1 MLDKSKVL
9 KKLYYGLPAF
19 LMLFILAAG
28 FLNFTRPAL
37 SREAEAHFD
46 IANARERQ
54 DRLINEAVERYKAR
68 ESAGK
73 GTSKMDYDD
82 LIKEINDI
90 RSEFEGANTRRN
102 DKLNSLLA
110 GSNADN
116 SGSAP
121 KTINSDCDVTLQTS
135 DPAALAE
142 IKNKA
147 RGYTVTQPHKYKIYI
162 KELDT
167 TVWVQPPDVND
178 KAAFEEYVKTMAND
192 ADAFPTAGGLESTS
206 RPKAGAEGK
215 FGVADPEGAV
225 LSNVHKA
232 GHALNPGPGGA
243 ADLHTAAKSLSKAA
257 EITGIKDNIK
267 DLKTQLDEAGKK
279 GDTQAVKEI
288 EKKIRQAESSK
299 FWKKVDDLRNHK
311 TPVEAGIVNPRD
323 PPSKQKKDMEK
334 FVGEMN
340 EKLKE
345 AHFEGARQG
354 REKMGELEK
363 QLNEA
368 KKSGDAE
375 KAKKIQADIEAAK
388 TSNKICKDSIA
399 KKNPEL
405 KDHIEKVDEEL
416 DNLDKKKKD
425 TKPEDGKTKPDGDKT
440 KPEDGKTKPD
450 GDKTP
455 PDGKTPPGGD
465 KPPDGG
471 DGTRPDADP
480 DRPPDSGSGGKKPDG
495 DGKTKTG
502 DADSPDV
509 KSKPDGAD
517 APPKTSADGP
527 DGKAEPGYK
536 PDAPTKPVVKGEPP
550 PKGAFGP
557 NVEPKPKTGNFG
569 DKIKDGT
576 MVILSGLQ
584 GGGDFSKII
593 KDEMHKAIKEGR
605 DPDMVKVMI
614 LTTWEI
620 GKGELIG
627 ATVGWAGGFA
637 GSYIAGAA
645 GAAWGGPIAIGV
657 FVGGMVIYEVG
668 KNGLVDGLGNIT
680 GLRPIAD
687 LIYTDWEHEFL
698 TEEQFKHLRK
708 LAEERA
714 KKQLQEI
721 RNLKKQLKNAADPKK
736 IDEYKKLIEKTYKN
750 YQNYIKMGGSPDD
763 PVARALR
770 DAIEKAG
777 DLNSIPQDI
786 KHGDP
791 TFIQAD
797 REDEEE

>member
-1 MLDKSKVL
+1 
-9 KKLYYGLPAF
+9 
-19 LMLFILAAG
+19 
-28 FLNFTRPAL
+28 
-37 SREAEAHFD
+37 
-46 IANARERQ
+46 
-54 DRLINEAVERYKAR
+54 
-68 ESAGK
+68 
-73 GTSKMDYDD
+73 
-82 LIKEINDI
+82 
-90 RSEFEGANTRRN
+90 
-102 DKLNSLLA
+102 
-110 GSNADN
+110 
-116 SGSAP
+116 
-121 KTINSDCDVTLQTS
+121 
-135 DPAALAE
+135 
-142 IKNKA
+142 
-147 RGYTVTQPHKYKIYI
+147 
-162 KELDT
+162 
-167 TVWVQPPDVND
+167 
-178 KAAFEEYVKTMAND
+178 
-192 ADAFPTAGGLESTS
+192 
-206 RPKAGAEGK
+206 
-215 FGVADPEGAV
+215 
-225 LSNVHKA
+225 
-232 GHALNPGPGGA
+232 
-243 ADLHTAAKSLSKAA
+243 LHTAAKSLSKAA
-257 EITGIKDNIK
+257 EITGIKDNVK
-267 DLKTQLDEAGKK
+267 DLKEQLDEARKK
-279 GDTQAVKEI
+279 GDAEAVKEI

-354 REKMGELEK
+354 REKMSDLEK
-363 QLNEA
+363 KLDEA
-368 KKSGDAE
+368 QKSGDAE

-388 TSNKICKDSIA
+388 TSNKICKESIA

-416 DNLDKKKKD
+416 DDIDKKKKEA
-425 TKPEDGKTKPDGDKT
+425 KPEDGKTKPEGDKT
-440 KPEDGKTKPD
+440 NPEDGKTKPE
-450 GDKTP
+450 GDKTSS
-455 PDGKTPPGGD
+455 DGKTTPGGD

-471 DGTRPDADP
+471 GTRPDGDP

-495 DGKTKTG
+495 DGKSKTG
-502 DADSPDV
+502 DAGSPDV
-509 KSKPDGAD
+509 KSKPDGAE

-527 DGKAEPGYK
+527 GGKAEPDFK
-536 PDAPTKPVVKGEPP
+536 PGAQPKPVVKGEPP

-557 NVEPKPKTGNFG
+557 SVEPKPKTGNFG
-569 DKIKDGT
+569 DNIKEGT

-714 KKQLQEI
+714 KKQLQDI
-721 RNLKKQLKNAADPKK
+721 RNLKKQLKNSADPKK

-797 REDEEE
+797 REDGEEL